1 MDRSED
7 ILSNARQ
14 MLQEEI
20 NVLQQDLHVLKK
32 RLAQLDKILGN
43 STAKAPTRTISET
56 LIDIL
61 RSSPEPL
68 ATADI
73 VQRFQAL
80 GISQRAKNPHNSIQ
94 ALLHHLK
101 RATPPKVHQDPATGK
116 WYAPNR

>member
-20 NVLQQDLHVLKK
+20 NILQQNLHVLKK
-32 RLAQLDKILGN
+32 RLAQLDKILGSSATN
-43 STAKAPTRTISET
+43 APTRTISDA

-61 RSSPEPL
+61 QSSPEPL

-73 VQRFQAL
+73 VQRFRAL

-101 RATPPKVHQDPATGK
+101 KATPPKVFQDLATGK
-116 WYAPNR
+116 WYAPGR